1 MPGQSLNTQ
10 IHWHLADSASPAVA
24 TSAWTGQSFN
34 TQIHWQLA
42 DSSSRCCSKYC
53 MDWAVNF
60 ATQRPDGSG
69 LLAVVGDDPATLL
82 LDSKPGNR
90 LHMLEGHLDYSF
102 AAAWHPSG
110 TLLATGNQ
118 VRPNTAQA
126 CWAVRAA
133 CRMMAAASP
142 QYL

>member
-1 MPGQSLNTQ
+1 
-10 IHWHLADSASPAVA
+10 
-24 TSAWTGQSFN
+24 
-34 TQIHWQLA
+34 
-42 DSSSRCCSKYC
+42 

-82 LDSKPGNR
+82 LDSKTGNR
-90 LHMLEGHLDYSF
+90 THTLEGHLDYSF

-118 VRPNTAQA
+118 VRRSTALA
-126 CWAVRAA
+126 CWAVCAA
-133 CRMMAAASP
+133 CRRMTLASLQHLQQHGSPAVSHLERWSCESFLLGLRRP
-142 QYL
+142 QASRRCTVQHHLPFGIWDAMHC

>member
-1 MPGQSLNTQ
+1 
-10 IHWHLADSASPAVA
+10 
-24 TSAWTGQSFN
+24 
-34 TQIHWQLA
+34 
-42 DSSSRCCSKYC
+42 

-82 LDSKPGNR
+82 LDSKTGNR
-90 LHMLEGHLDYSF
+90 VHTLEGHLDYSF

-118 VRPNTAQA
+118 VRRSTALA
-126 CWAVRAA
+126 CWAVCAAWRRRAPE
-133 CRMMAAASP
+133 SP
-142 QYL
+142 QRPQRLMSTCCESPQMVQF